1 MSDNQYISENE
12 GEIPLPTE
20 LLPEQVVTQEMT
32 PVEKM
37 IPLEASIES
46 TVTEEELP
54 RPDLEFTQEKH
65 HTRKK
70 TRMRQTSG
78 KLGQLLKQAKRNEL
92 EIYEIRKLM
101 ESLGHMERIA
111 ARSNIQ
117 LLKQLRSQLVQLRN
131 QVTRIQ
137 KDFHRI
143 RTSTTSRTNTRKIK
157 ASGGKTALKAKSKKS
172 GSTLLAKTRRRRR
185 TR

>member
-1 MSDNQYISENE
+1 MSENQYISEKE
-12 GEIPLPTE
+12 EEMPLPTE

-54 RPDLEFTQEKH
+54 KPHPEFTQEKH
-65 HTRKK
+65 RARKM
-70 TRMRQTSG
+70 TRMRQTSA
-78 KLGQLLKQAKRNEL
+78 KLGQLLKQARRNEV
-92 EIYEIRKLM
+92 EIYEMRKSI
-101 ESLGHMERIA
+101 ESLGHMEKIA
-111 ARSNIQ
+111 ARSNLQI
-117 LLKQLRSQLVQLRN
+117 LKQLRSQLAQLRN

-137 KDFHRI
+137 KDSRRI
-143 RTSTTSRTNTRKIK
+143 RTSTTSRTRTRKIK
-157 ASGGKTALKAKSKKS
+157 ASGGKTTLKARSRK
-172 GSTLLAKTRRRRR
+172 GRSTLLAKTRRRRR

>member
-12 GEIPLPTE
+12 EEIPLPTE

-46 TVTEEELP
+46 TVTEEKLP
-54 RPDLEFTQEKH
+54 RPDPEFTQEKH
-65 HTRKK
+65 HTRKM
-70 TRMRQTSG
+70 TRMRQTSA
-78 KLGQLLKQAKRNEL
+78 KLGQLLKQAKRNEV
-92 EIYEIRKLM
+92 EIYEMRKSI
-101 ESLGHMERIA
+101 ESLGHMEKIA
-111 ARSNIQ
+111 TRSNFQ
-117 LLKQLRSQLVQLRN
+117 LLKQLRSQLAQLRN

-157 ASGGKTALKAKSKKS
+157 ASGGKTTLKARSKKG

>member
-54 RPDLEFTQEKH
+54 RPDPEFTQEKH
-65 HTRKK
+65 HTRKM
-70 TRMRQTSG
+70 TRMRQTSA
-78 KLGQLLKQAKRNEL
+78 KLSQLLKQAKRNEV
-92 EIYEIRKLM
+92 EIYEIRKLI

-111 ARSNIQ
+111 ARSNVQ

-143 RTSTTSRTNTRKIK
+143 RTSTTSRTNTRKMK
-157 ASGGKTALKAKSKKS
+157 ASGGKTTLKARSKKS

-185 TR
+185 TS